1 MPGSLQGAVVVI
13 TGASS
18 GIGRAAATAFAEK
31 GASVVLAARR
41 AELLENVADE
51 CRGRG
56 GDALAVV
63 VDVTDAEAVEG
74 LAEAAVERFGRIDVW
89 VNNAGVTALGRFEK
103 VPPDAFRRVIE
114 TNAFGYVHGA
124 RAALRVF
131 REQGRGTLIN
141 NASIAGRTSQPF
153 AAAYVM
159 SKHAVRGLGMS
170 LRQELSLE
178 GASGIHVC
186 TVLPAT
192 IDTPFFQHA
201 GNYTGR
207 APKAMP
213 PVYAAEGAAR
223 TIVHLAQVPRR
234 ETFVGGSGRMIALQ
248 QTLAPALAER
258 MMARMVDRTHFYRDR
273 TAAPTPGNLFE
284 AGAYGST
291 DGGWG
296 GTRKTRIRRGATAA
310 LALGGA
316 LTYLRSR

>member
-1 MPGSLQGAVVVI
+1 MI

-18 GIGRAAATAFAEK
+18 GIGRAAALAFAEK
-31 GASVVLAARR
+31 GTSVVVAARR
-41 AELLENVADE
+41 AELLENVAEE
-51 CRGRG
+51 CRRRG

-63 VDVTDAEAVEG
+63 TDVTDTEAVER

-89 VNNAGVTALGRFEK
+89 VNNAGVTALGRFDD

-131 REQGRGTLIN
+131 REHGSGTLIN
-141 NASIAGRTSQPF
+141 NASIVGRTSQPF
-153 AAAYVM
+153 AVAYVM
-159 SKHAVRGLGMS
+159 SKHAVRALGMS

-186 TVLPAT
+186 TVLPAA

-201 GNYTGR
+201 GNYAGR
-207 APKAMP
+207 EAKAMP
-213 PVYAAEGAAR
+213 PVYAVERAAR
-223 TIVHLAQVPRR
+223 TIVHLAQFPRR
-234 ETFVGGSGRMIALQ
+234 EVVVGGSGRMIALQ
-248 QTLAPALAER
+248 QTLAPGLAER

-273 TAAPTPGNLFE
+273 SAAPTPGNLFE
-284 AGAYGST
+284 PGAYGST

-296 GTRKTRIRRGATAA
+296 GKRKTRIRRGATAA
-310 LALGGA
+310 LALGA
-316 LTYLRSR
+316 AVTYLRSR